1 MCKDNVQSDRELI
14 RKLRRKAELCRFS
27 HAELKEEFAKRRNWK
42 EFTVVLLSVTLAAL
56 IGLYYRRLF
65 ENEWIL
71 TIIFL
76 LPLIITI
83 IQTLDHTVFKWT
95 HKIALHESSVAIW
108 GDWIREAD
116 FLEQQ
121 IRQYSNELVNEK
133 MDNIQEKYIRCMG
146 STEQIP
152 NRRFLMY
159 KLKYR
164 IQVLK
169 SKEMDGMSLDDL
181 EKLK

>member
-1 MCKDNVQSDRELI
+1 MCKDNVQPNQELI
-14 RKLRRKAELCRFS
+14 KKLRRKAELCRFS
-27 HAELKEEFAKRRNWK
+27 HAELKEEFTKRRNWK
-42 EFTVVLLSVTLAAL
+42 EFTVVFLSVMLAAL
-56 IGLYYRRLF
+56 IGLYYRRML
-65 ENEWIL
+65 EGEWIL

-116 FLEQQ
+116 FFEQQ
-121 IRQYSNELVNEK
+121 IHRYSNELVNEK
-133 MDNIQEKYIRCMG
+133 MDNLQEKYIRCMG

-152 NRRFLMY
+152 NRKFLKY

-169 SKEMDGMSLDDL
+169 SKEMDGMSLEDL
-181 EKLK
+181 EKEL

>member
-1 MCKDNVQSDRELI
+1 MCNDNVQPNQELI
-14 RKLRRKAELCRFS
+14 KKLRRKAELCRFS
-27 HAELKEEFAKRRNWK
+27 HAELKDEFTRHRNWK
-42 EFTVVLLSVTLAAL
+42 EFIVVLLSVTSAAL
-56 IGLYYRRLF
+56 IGIYYRRLL
-65 ENEWIL
+65 EGEWIL
-71 TIIFL
+71 LIVFL
-76 LPLIITI
+76 LPLIITL

-121 IRQYSNELVNEK
+121 IHEYSDELVNEK
-133 MDNIQEKYIRCMG
+133 MNNIQEKYIRCMG

-152 NRRFLMY
+152 NRRFLEY
-159 KLKYR
+159 KLKHR

-169 SKEMDGMSLDDL
+169 SKKMDGMSLENL
-181 EKLK
+181 EKGL